1 MGRVQ
6 QGLRCTFFPFP
17 DRVIELVDRFWP
29 AIEWDFQHL
38 LGVDAYDYFRET
50 RPWSQ
55 FLRFFDRLLQVE
67 GSAVVHAY
75 LNDKDVIDQMA
86 KQDPPKPGKPS
97 LFGWT
102 TELSALKD
110 IQDQMIAS
118 RGGSHFVPRPD
129 IPGLKERWRRKDTA
143 LTKTIAS
150 IIGSD

>member
-1 MGRVQ
+1 MGGVQ
-6 QGLRCTFFPFP
+6 QGVCCSFFPFP

-67 GSAVVHAY
+67 GTAVADAY
-75 LNDKDVIDQMA
+75 LHDPDVINEMA
-86 KQDPPKPGKPS
+86 KKDPPKGGTPS

-102 TELSALKD
+102 PVISALKD
-110 IQDQMIAS
+110 IHDQLIAS
-118 RGGSHFVPRPD
+118 KGGTKFVPRPA
-129 IPGLKERWRRKDTA
+129 IPAYRERQRRKDTK
-143 LTKTIAS
+143 LTSTVSRIT
-150 IIGSD
+150 GSD